1 MRGIVGRFWFPCS
14 GAEVRGRG
22 ELAKRLRVGCV
33 EGRIDF
39 LGDVEDSPDTALDEG
54 WPIASVVFG
63 AEPYARKDLNWTI
76 EIGHGRRTVLVLSMK
91 SRGDGSIREGKD
103 GRTACTRSGK
113 GVEVEGALG
122 R

>member
-1 MRGIVGRFWFPCS
+1 MRR
-14 GAEVRGRG
+14 
-22 ELAKRLRVGCV
+22 GCV

-39 LGDVEDSPDTALDEG
+39 LGDVEDSLDTALDEG

-63 AEPYARKDLNWTI
+63 AEPDARKDLNWTI

-91 SRGDGSIREGKD
+91 GRGDGSIREGKD
-103 GRTACTRSGK
+103 GRTPWASSGE
-113 GVEVEGALG
+113 GVRVMKGALG